1 MFGARFTPGP
11 DPLDTKRWYNHSWSH
26 VLYCNIG
33 NMREY
38 NGSDTERPV
47 GGGEF
52 TSREVGHEVNN
63 STRIQEVL
71 QHA

>member
-1 MFGARFTPGP
+1 M
-11 DPLDTKRWYNHSWSH
+11 N

-63 STRIQEVL
+63 FTRIQEVL
-71 QHA
+71 QDA